1 MDKYQNK
8 YRIQTARAVWHDYDG
23 GAYFVTICTAGRA
36 YYFGEIRNGEMI
48 LSGIGKIAE
57 AVFTN
62 VSEYY
67 PYAEIPLFVIM
78 PNHVHAIVF
87 IDDYCRDHAAKHC
100 ERECGQ
106 DCGHD
111 NGNDCGRECEHDN
124 GNDNG
129 NDNGHNYGR
138 NYGHDNGH
146 DCRDAI
152 NRVSTG
158 SMGPMGSMGAV
169 ERSMEHPVKRSQAMS
184 ETVDNTSGMD
194 TNIGIR
200 LSKGGITGN
209 KNPMVSKILG
219 TVIRGV
225 KARVSHLARHNGNH
239 FSWQSRYYD
248 RIIRND
254 KEMNRVAEY
263 IENNI
268 ARWDMEELNETE

>member
-100 ERECGQ
+100 
-106 DCGHD
+106 
-111 NGNDCGRECEHDN
+111 
-124 GNDNG
+124 
-129 NDNGHNYGR
+129 
-138 NYGHDNGH
+138 
-146 DCRDAI
+146 
-152 NRVSTG
+152 
-158 SMGPMGSMGAV
+158 
-169 ERSMEHPVKRSQAMS
+169 ME
-184 ETVDNTSGMD
+184 TIVDVNVNTIMD
-194 TNIGIR
+194 TIMETIMDTIMNTIVETR
-200 LSKGGITGN
+200 LIAS
-209 KNPMVSKILG
+209 L
-219 TVIRGV
+219 RGQWGQWG
-225 KARVSHLARHNGNH
+225 RRNG
-239 FSWQSRYYD
+239 
-248 RIIRND
+248 
-254 KEMNRVAEY
+254 
-263 IENNI
+263 
-268 ARWDMEELNETE
+268 RWNTR

>member
-8 YRIQTARAVWHDYDG
+8 YRIHTARAVWHDYDG

-87 IDDYCRDHAAKHC
+87 IDDYCCDHAAKHC

-129 NDNGHNYGR
+129 HNY
-138 NYGHDNGH
+138 GH

-158 SMGPMGSMGAV
+158 PMGSMEAV
-169 ERSMEHPVKRSQAMS
+169 ERSAERSMEHPVVKRLQAMS
-184 ETVDNTSGMD
+184 KPADNTSGMD

-263 IENNI
+263 IDNNI
-268 ARWDMEELNETE
+268 ARWDMDELNETE

>member
-8 YRIQTARAVWHDYDG
+8 YRIQTARAVWHDYDS

-87 IDDYCRDHAAKHC
+87 IDDYCCDHATKHC
-100 ERECGQ
+100 ERECGH

-111 NGNDCGRECEHDN
+111 NGNDCGRECE
-124 GNDNG
+124 
-129 NDNGHNYGR
+129 
-138 NYGHDNGH
+138 
-146 DCRDAI
+146 I

-158 SMGPMGSMGAV
+158 PMGSMEAV
-169 ERSMEHPVKRSQAMS
+169 ERSAERSMDHPVVKRLQAMS
-184 ETVDNTSGMD
+184 KPADNTSGMD

-263 IENNI
+263 IDNNI
-268 ARWDMEELNETE
+268 ARWDMDELNETE

>member
-111 NGNDCGRECEHDN
+111 NGNDCGHNYEHD
-124 GNDNG
+124 
-129 NDNGHNYGR
+129 
-138 NYGHDNGH
+138 
-146 DCRDAI
+146 CSKDAI
-152 NRVSTG
+152 NRVFTGPKG
-158 SMGPMGSMGAV
+158 SMGPMEAV
-169 ERSMEHPVKRSQAMS
+169 ERSAERSMEHPVVKRLQAMS
-184 ETVDNTSGMD
+184 KPADNTSGMD
-194 TNIGIR
+194 TNMGIR

-268 ARWDMEELNETE
+268 ARWDMDELNETE

>member
-23 GAYFVTICTAGRA
+23 GAYFVTICTSGRA

-106 DCGHD
+106 DCG
-111 NGNDCGRECEHDN
+111 RECEHDN
-124 GNDNG
+124 GHNYGNDNG
-129 NDNGHNYGR
+129 NDYEHNYE
-138 NYGHDNGH
+138 HDYGH

-158 SMGPMGSMGAV
+158 SMGAMEPMGPMGSA
-169 ERSMEHPVKRSQAMS
+169 ERSMEHPVVKRSQAMS

-194 TNIGIR
+194 TNMGIK

-263 IENNI
+263 IDNNI
-268 ARWDMEELNETE
+268 ARWDMDELNETE

>member
-87 IDDYCRDHAAKHC
+87 IDDYCCDHAAKHC
-100 ERECGQ
+100 ERECGH

-129 NDNGHNYGR
+129 H
-138 NYGHDNGH
+138 NYGHDYGH

-158 SMGPMGSMGAV
+158 SMGSMGPMEAV
-169 ERSMEHPVKRSQAMS
+169 ERSAERSMEHPVVKRLQAMS
-184 ETVDNTSGMD
+184 KPADNTSGMD

-263 IENNI
+263 IDNNI
-268 ARWDMEELNETE
+268 ARWDMDELNETE

>member
-87 IDDYCRDHAAKHC
+87 IDDYCCDHAAKHC

-129 NDNGHNYGR
+129 HNY
-138 NYGHDNGH
+138 GH

-158 SMGPMGSMGAV
+158 PMGPMGSA
-169 ERSMEHPVKRSQAMS
+169 ERSMEHPVVKRLQAMS
-184 ETVDNTSGMD
+184 KPADNTSGMD

-263 IENNI
+263 IDNNI
-268 ARWDMEELNETE
+268 ARWDMDELNETE